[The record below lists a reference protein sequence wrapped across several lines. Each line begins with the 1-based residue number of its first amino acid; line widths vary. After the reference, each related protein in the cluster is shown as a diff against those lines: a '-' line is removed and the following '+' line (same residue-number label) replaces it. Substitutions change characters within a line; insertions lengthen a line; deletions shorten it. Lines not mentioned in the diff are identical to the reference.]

1 MGEVDLLEIEKR
13 IHQYPPQA
21 RQDILLLTR
30 ELRRFYS
37 ARGGAQPSASL
48 YDALT
53 GLLNGG
59 AYGVRFAMARARAT
73 RYRKIFAVMSID
85 LEFPSGTGPGT
96 GEREQ
101 TVKAIAMRLES
112 CVRATDTLAR
122 IGEDNFAVILEDLS
136 QPGHAERV
144 KQNVEDALA
153 EPMPVGGAHV
163 VPVTHV
169 HLQFYPRPDGAVH

>member
-37 ARGGAQPSASL
+37 AAGAAQPSSSL

-85 LEFPSGTGPGT
+85 LEFPPGT
-96 GEREQ
+96 GTAEREQ
-101 TVKAIAMRLES
+101 TVRAVAMRLDA
-112 CVRATDTLAR
+112 CVRATDTLGR
-122 IGEDNFAVILEDLS
+122 IGEDNFAVILEDLT
-136 QPGHAERV
+136 QAGHAERV
-144 KQNVEDALA
+144 KQTVQDALA
-153 EPMPVGGAHV
+153 EPVPVGGADL
-163 VPVTHV
+163 VPVTRV
-169 HLQFYPRPDGAVH
+169 NLQFYPRADEAVH

>member
-1 MGEVDLLEIEKR
+1 MGEVDLHEIEKR
-13 IHQYPPQA
+13 TDQYPLQA
-21 RQDILLLTR
+21 RHDILLLTS
-30 ELRRFYS
+30 ELRRLYR
-37 ARGGAQPSASL
+37 AGGAAQPNSSL

-85 LEFPSGTGPGT
+85 VEFPPGT
-96 GEREQ
+96 GVGKERDP
-101 TVKAIAMRLES
+101 TMRAVAMRLES

-122 IGEDNFAVILEDLS
+122 IGEDNFAVILEDLT
-136 QPGHAERV
+136 QAGHAERV
-144 KQNVEDALA
+144 KQNVEAALA
-153 EPMPVGGAHV
+153 EPMPVGETDI

-169 HLQFYPRPDGAVH
+169 HLQFYPRPEGAVH